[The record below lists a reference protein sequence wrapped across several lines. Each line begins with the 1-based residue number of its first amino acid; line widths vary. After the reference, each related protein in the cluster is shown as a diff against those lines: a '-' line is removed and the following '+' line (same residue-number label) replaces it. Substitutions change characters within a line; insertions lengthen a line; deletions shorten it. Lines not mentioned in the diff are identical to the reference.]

1 MENLFNIVFVSEIGK
16 MVRNSARTVIVHCK
30 QILSLIGIHY
40 YHYQCKLYCFT
51 WNHSKQEAHTWA
63 TLLTWS
69 AVPSCLLKSSP
80 ELTLFDY
87 NSTWFR
93 KRINTCPQHFH
104 FSVILLPLVNEL
116 SQQQHKFSQ
125 VWYVA
130 KWFLSK
136 VELVKKFTGG
146 QMNTYTWSEKLICAF
161 SSGEL
166 KCFKNL
172 YICRTKQK

>member
-40 YHYQCKLYCFT
+40 YHYQCKLYCIT

-63 TLLTWS
+63 TSLTWS

-93 KRINTCPQHFH
+93 KRINTCPPHFH

-116 SQQQHKFSQ
+116 SQHHLHKLSQ
-125 VWYVA
+125 VWYGCQVI
-130 KWFLSK
+130 F
-136 VELVKKFTGG
+136 VKSWTCQKIYRRTNEHIH
-146 QMNTYTWSEKLICAF
+146 MIRKTHL
-161 SSGEL
+161 
-166 KCFKNL
+166 CF
-172 YICRTKQK
+172 

>member
-30 QILSLIGIHY
+30 QILSLIGINHY
-40 YHYQCKLYCFT
+40 YHYQCKLYCFS

-116 SQQQHKFSQ
+116 IPAAFAQIFSGL
-125 VWYVA
+125 VWLPSDFCQKLKKSKNLQA
-130 KWFLSK
+130 DKWTHTHDQKNLFVL
-136 VELVKKFTGG
+136 LV
-146 QMNTYTWSEKLICAF
+146 QMN
-161 SSGEL
+161 
-166 KCFKNL
+166 
-172 YICRTKQK
+172 